1 MNPTKESDM
10 NRKSMLAIAVGA
22 ALTASA
28 PFIQAQQNQPGPYAL
43 PAYLQTVEKDRAALA
58 QDRAKLAGD
67 RQALGKDLA
76 ERRKDGREL
85 RHDEHQLKVDR
96 ARLRHEAHET
106 HRQERVALADHHE
119 RATGRPKVK

>member
-1 MNPTKESDM
+1 M

-43 PAYLQTVEKDRAALA
+43 PAYLQTVEKDRA
-58 QDRAKLAGD
+58 
-67 RQALGKDLA
+67 
-76 ERRKDGREL
+76 EIRKDGREL
-85 RHDEHQLKVDR
+85 RHDEHQLRVDR

-119 RATGRPKVK
+119 RATGRPQVK